1 MTSVPSASGLSMGP
15 KSSQRRRRDA
25 ASPCLSHMAGGY
37 CAFFPFLPA
46 LLTVARA
53 VETATRSSAATADSV
68 AGGAAR
74 AAAAAPPARFHPF
87 WGAILF
93 RSLRLGL
100 FTTPPTNVPD
110 RPPQA

>member
-68 AGGAAR
+68 AGGGGRPAGGG
-74 AAAAAPPARFHPF
+74 PPPPVHPLL
-87 WGAILF
+87 GG
-93 RSLRLGL
+93 GL
-100 FTTPPTNVPD
+100 FHLPPRWGVYHPTAPRN
-110 RPPQA
+110 